1 MAKVDGPS
9 VFWKYSLWGKRR
21 AFTEGAETLSKRLAE
36 ETNGKFKLKIFNFLK
51 ISFIITLITFVLLI
65 FISCSKEDISLFYD
79 QVEGKVFVRVDLLE
93 SSNKSIDQ
101 VDPSEYAFVKNF
113 SPDKGHTVMYFVD
126 NTETCTIFNAWYEM
140 NILKHTS
147 ELAEA
152 DVKYGKIYDL
162 KDHKVKYEIIQKNP
176 LRVTYNLA
184 NGTQIIAQEIDKE
197 IFYKAKDSWL
207 YKSRNT
213 IDTTFSKCSNLDLD

>member
-1 MAKVDGPS
+1 M
-9 VFWKYSLWGKRR
+9 
-21 AFTEGAETLSKRLAE
+21 
-36 ETNGKFKLKIFNFLK
+36 FKLYHQL
-51 ISFIITLITFVLLI
+51 LITFVSLI
-65 FISCSKEDISLFYD
+65 FLSCSKEDISLFYD
-79 QVEGKVFVRVDLLE
+79 QVEGKVFVRVDLIE

-147 ELAEA
+147 ELVEA

>member
-1 MAKVDGPS
+1 M
-9 VFWKYSLWGKRR
+9 
-21 AFTEGAETLSKRLAE
+21 
-36 ETNGKFKLKIFNFLK
+36 
-51 ISFIITLITFVLLI
+51 
-65 FISCSKEDISLFYD
+65 
-79 QVEGKVFVRVDLLE
+79 RVDLIE

-147 ELAEA
+147 ELVEA

-176 LRVTYNLA
+176 LSRTLRLIDRETKKAINAVEDLSSHSSKNELMLLLEFA
-184 NGTQIIAQEIDKE
+184 NG
-197 IFYKAKDSWL
+197 
-207 YKSRNT
+207 R
-213 IDTTFSKCSNLDLD
+213 SK